1 VSSSRDRR
9 VHPAGLEPRAPR
21 RTAETTG
28 SVPGAGRLTL
38 RRVRL
43 RSVAR
48 VGCSLGWLISLLPAL
63 LTSALAAWVLHNI
76 WLTLNGWTPWR
87 PWEPGQRMAGIP
99 LPTPPEFRPREALRV
114 EGAYQFLE
122 PVGQH
127 PFVATLLGALALT
140 LLGGALLALIFLLA
154 GAGYNTFARLTG
166 GIEFDVA
173 PTGGRPERPAPGD
186 PRHRRPAD
194 AERDWDETELQW

>member
-1 VSSSRDRR
+1 MTV
-9 VHPAGLEPRAPR
+9 
-21 RTAETTG
+21 
-28 SVPGAGRLTL
+28 

-48 VGCSLGWLISLLPAL
+48 VGCSVGWLISLLPAIIA
-63 LTSALAAWVLHNI
+63 SALAVWVLHGI
-76 WLTLNGWTPWR
+76 WTTLNGWTPWS

-99 LPTPPEFRPREALRV
+99 LPNPPVFRPREALRV
-114 EGAYQFLE
+114 EGVYQFIE
-122 PVGQH
+122 PVGRH

-166 GIEFDVA
+166 GIEFELS
-173 PTGGRPERPAPGD
+173 PSGGRSMHPAPD
-186 PRHRRPAD
+186 DSRHRRSD
-194 AERDWDETELQW
+194 AEHDWDDADLQW